1 MKKNGLKNEQELQSY
16 FIHRVEKLVNARGK
30 QIIGWD
36 EIREGGLSKTATL
49 MVWHDPGIAGKPS
62 STETR

>member
-49 MVWHDPGIAGKPS
+49 MVWHDPGIAREAIKHG
-62 STETR
+62 TR